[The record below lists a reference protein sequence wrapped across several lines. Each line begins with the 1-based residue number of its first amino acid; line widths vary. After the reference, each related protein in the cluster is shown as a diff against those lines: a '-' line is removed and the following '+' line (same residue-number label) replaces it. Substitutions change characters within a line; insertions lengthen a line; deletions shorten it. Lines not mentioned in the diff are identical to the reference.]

1 MPLLLAF
8 PSSIGISTAVV
19 CSCARDFVCY
29 GWKKWN
35 KRRTGEAR
43 YLQANRSLFN
53 QSNNQSIKQS
63 IKQLVN
69 QSIKQLIYQS
79 IIQSIKQSIDKTINQ
94 SIKQPLFIDTLSC
107 SFLSFIH
114 SFIYS
119 FIPYI
124 SKAPLQ
130 VHYYSEALPTQ
141 HGYCV
146 EVSH

>member
-53 QSNNQSIKQS
+53 QSNNQSN
-63 IKQLVN
+63 N
-69 QSIKQLIYQS
+69 QK
-79 IIQSIKQSIDKTINQ
+79 INQ
-94 SIKQPLFIDTLSC
+94 SINQTVNLSINQTI
-107 SFLSFIH
+107 SQSINQTVNLSINH
-114 SFIYS
+114 SINQT
-119 FIPYI
+119 INR
-124 SKAPLQ
+124 
-130 VHYYSEALPTQ
+130 
-141 HGYCV
+141 
-146 EVSH
+146 